1 MNSPAPA
8 LCRGGA
14 LLPQPCAAVMCCEAG
29 VPSAAL
35 LLQTQRRVTSPPSR
49 SVRGCRN
56 SRLHVAAAGLG
67 REHLE
72 IFFFITREP
81 IKTPLRLFAFY
92 LNSLIHLI
100 VRQYFFCC
108 HDSEKRKRNQE
119 GLCGWRCERSATSL
133 ALHSK
138 QRRSRHP
145 ARSFARSALKATRLR
160 HPAAKRYHTT
170 RPLEGPACL

>member
-14 LLPQPCAAVMCCEAG
+14 LLLQPCAAVMCCEAG

-35 LLQTQRRVTSPPSR
+35 LLQTQRVTSP
-49 SVRGCRN
+49 SVRGRRN
-56 SRLHVAAAGLG
+56 SRLHVAAASVGK
-67 REHLE
+67 EHLR
-72 IFFFITREP
+72 IFLFITREP
-81 IKTPLRLFAFY
+81 IKAPLCLFAFF

-100 VRQYFFCC
+100 VHQYFFCC
-108 HDSEKRKRNQE
+108 HDSEKRKKNQE
-119 GLCGWRCERSATSL
+119 GLCGWRCERPATSL
-133 ALHSK
+133 ELHSK

-160 HPAAKRYHTT
+160 HPATKRYHTT
-170 RPLEGPACL
+170 WRLEGIACL